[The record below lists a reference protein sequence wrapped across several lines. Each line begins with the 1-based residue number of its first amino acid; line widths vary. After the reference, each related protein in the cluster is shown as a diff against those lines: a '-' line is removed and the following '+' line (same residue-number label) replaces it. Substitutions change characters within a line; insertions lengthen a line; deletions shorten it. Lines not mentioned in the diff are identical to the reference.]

1 MSSRLVQVVASTTS
15 EPYADETAGAA
26 IAGGARAPGSRV
38 GWRSAIVD
46 VAAKRGV
53 RTAAFGLG
61 LAALL
66 VFSAVWVWEVGH
78 RGLFVLDQSIVF
90 DGAWRML
97 QGQVPYRDFVMPF
110 GPVTFAL
117 CALMF
122 RWVGVDFSTLVL
134 TAALLSLVA
143 TALAVRVSWLLAGRG
158 RLLALLGG
166 LMTAV
171 WFQAPFGTPWMEQTA
186 FLMNLV
192 ALWSILEG
200 RLGSRLAEASA
211 VLDRPPAVGGLPSGW
226 AWYGLSGVA
235 SVAAVLS
242 KQNAG
247 GAFVLVCLGALW
259 VPGGDRPRAGA
270 RATAFYLLGA
280 ASAAAAFALWLWA
293 RSDLQMFQHY
303 WLGVSSEIGMNRV
316 AYWKL
321 LGTLVFQPLL
331 SSSIPLFALA
341 SLTGLSAMAL
351 WVAARRAG
359 RVIAARTASCA
370 FLAVALPQFH
380 AFFQLTTNNDAS
392 NNNAFVGLIV
402 VCLAALWAH
411 GSSHAPSLSWRDGEQ
426 RVRVALARPALAIG
440 AGLVLGGLSL
450 YSIGEGLMVA
460 HGRFVQEFAPGA
472 SFDERLRV
480 PGATGLRWGEPTR
493 ITPQF
498 CSSLGDMCKIS
509 SASTALDHSYEIL
522 RRQDLEQVA
531 SLLRRRD
538 RNFFVFPDTTLLY
551 GLLGRPSPQPL
562 LYFHPGQSYSPA
574 DQAELDRLIVEALER
589 HQVGSVVLERA
600 SFMGTHKLLS
610 SFPRLDAWIARNFE
624 LTEEVGNYRVFD
636 ARALAPSAALR

>member
-1 MSSRLVQVVASTTS
+1 MSSRLVQVVTSTTS
-15 EPYADETAGAA
+15 EPYADETADAA
-26 IAGGARAPGSRV
+26 IVGGARAPGSRV

-122 RWVGVDFSTLVL
+122 RWAGVDFSTLVL

-186 FLMNLV
+186 FLMDLV

-200 RLGSRLAEASA
+200 RLGSRLAEAPA
-211 VLDRPPAVGGLPSGW
+211 VLDRALPVGGLPSGW
-226 AWYGLSGVA
+226 AWYGLSGAA
-235 SVAAVLS
+235 SIAAVLS

-247 GAFVLVCLGALW
+247 GAFVFVCLGALW

-270 RATAFYLLGA
+270 RAIAFYLLGA

-351 WVAARRAG
+351 WVAARRTRRA
-359 RVIAARTASCA
+359 IAARTASCA

-480 PGATGLRWGEPTR
+480 PGATALRWGEPTR

-636 ARALAPSAALR
+636 ARELAPSAALR